1 MLRGWQASES
11 SRLQKCGRYLL
22 FACFLTLATFA
33 VASFSAFRWA
43 DPHFVSLSAAL
54 QAGIYGEAV
63 GDSNESESSEE
74 EEEAE
79 AEEGPEE
86 AEAEAPV
93 QTPNASNAIP
103 AAAEKAKLIFVNCVE
118 DGKPVKKRGLQGKVL
133 MCQHQCNLTVNKR
146 DFARAD
152 AVVFNPLW
160 MTPLRIPPRTKLPG
174 QIWAYSFHFES
185 ASQHTFAR
193 KATQALSGKVDLTMT
208 YKGKSDI
215 FRPYYRFRSLKPEER
230 PDPKKDYAQGKQH
243 LLLWFVSN
251 CGAKGR
257 MSLFKGLQKILGPE
271 KVHMFGAC
279 GRSAGCSSAHSGDPC
294 NVRLMS
300 KYKFYAA
307 FENTRCE
314 GYITEKFFRGLGSR
328 TPMVPLALGGLGR
341 KDYEFLAPP
350 DSFLHVD
357 DFSSLE
363 ELAQTLL
370 EIDADDTRYNRFHA
384 WRQMQKVTTQTANY
398 RVAYCDLC
406 ERLHSGQQLHPRSY
420 GGSLEKWMFDGCL
433 SDGPRWK
440 A

>member
-93 QTPNASNAIP
+93 QTPNASNVIP

-307 FENTRCE
+307 FESFGSDRITSSSRQPGSPFLSEERSQLRNTRCE

-328 TPMVPLALGGLGR
+328 TPMVLGQRWVEKLTQVLTEMGVTHSKG
-341 KDYEFLAPP
+341 
-350 DSFLHVD
+350 
-357 DFSSLE
+357 
-363 ELAQTLL
+363 L
-370 EIDADDTRYNRFHA
+370 EIRTELRYPSLWGGWGGKTMSSWHRRTPSSMLPGGIS
-384 WRQMQKVTTQTANY
+384 W
-398 RVAYCDLC
+398 
-406 ERLHSGQQLHPRSY
+406 HSAG
-420 GGSLEKWMFDGCL
+420 F
-433 SDGPRWK
+433 
-440 A
+440 